1 MCNKT
6 AAKSREGRHLGRAA
20 PGSVSNGNSNTG
32 DMSLM
37 EMRVLMCLQRAACV
51 TGEEVTATSNG
62 DDIPYQMY
70 RRGRGEKR

>member
-6 AAKSREGRHLGRAA
+6 AAESREGRPLGAAA
-20 PGSVSNGNSNTG
+20 PGSVSNGDNNTG

-37 EMRVLMCLQRAACV
+37 DMRALMCLQRAACV

-62 DDIPYQMY
+62 DDIP
-70 RRGRGEKR
+70 